1 MSERTKL
8 LKKAVL
14 TSVGASTNVERIK
27 SALSDAM
34 QDLVKVGQDLI
45 DDLEDK
51 GKVKASEVETF
62 LHGLKDEAGKKTGE
76 YGGKMS
82 GRVQDGVKKA
92 AKEFGLITRE
102 EYEELLDRVNELESA
117 LHGDEDGEHT
127 EGGSSK
133 RKPRKKSHN

>member
-14 TSVGASTNVERIK
+14 TSVGASTNVDRIK

-45 DDLEDK
+45 EDLEDK
-51 GKVKASEVETF
+51 GKVKAGEVETF
-62 LHGLKDEAGKKTGE
+62 LHGLKEEAGKKTGE
-76 YGGKMS
+76 VGGKVS
-82 GRVQDGVKKA
+82 DKVQDGVKKA
-92 AKEFGLITRE
+92 VKEFGLVTRA
-102 EYEELLDRVNELESA
+102 EYEELLERLHELESA
-117 LHGDEDGEHT
+117 VHGEDDGEHS

-133 RKPRKKSHN
+133 RKPRKKSHS